1 MVLTTLGMSDYRVR
15 VGLRDPDSSKFTG
28 NPAQWDLAEQA
39 CRDAAASLGVP
50 YTEEPGEAA
59 FYGPKI
65 DFVVKDVLGREWQLG
80 TVQVDY
86 VLPVRFDLSY
96 TGADGKSHVPVMIHR
111 APFGS
116 LVRFTGVLIEHFA
129 GSFPVWLA
137 PEQARILPVSEKVAD
152 YARKIGAEM
161 TAKGIRATADLSPE
175 KLGAK
180 IRLAQL
186 EKVPYMIVV
195 GPKEEA
201 ANQLSI
207 RSRQH
212 GDEGVLAADAFIQR
226 LESEIRDRTLTV

>member
-1 MVLTTLGMSDYRVR
+1 M
-15 VGLRDPDSSKFTG
+15 
-28 NPAQWDLAEQA
+28 
-39 CRDAAASLGVP
+39 
-50 YTEEPGEAA
+50 
-59 FYGPKI
+59 
-65 DFVVKDVLGREWQLG
+65 VKDVLGREWQLG

-96 TGADGKSHVPVMIHR
+96 TGADGKAHVPVMIHR

-116 LVRFTGVLIEHFA
+116 LERFTGVLIEHFA
-129 GSFPVWLA
+129 GDFPVWLA

-152 YARKIGAEM
+152 YARKVVADM
-161 TAKGIRATADLSPE
+161 TSRGIRAAADLSPE

-201 ANQLSI
+201 ASQLSI
-207 RSRQH
+207 RSRQR
-212 GDEGVLAADAFIQR
+212 GDEGALATDAFIQR